1 MKMTERVH
9 RIECGLALLYPDADC
24 ELNFHSILDLVVAV
38 ILSAQTTDK
47 QVNVVT
53 RTLFKKYK
61 TLTDYADADVDA
73 LAADIQQIGL
83 YRSKAKYI
91 KAMSQRVIEQYDGKF
106 PQTIAALT
114 TLPGIG
120 RKTANV
126 VISVGFGK
134 PGFAVDTH
142 VERVSK
148 RLGLVRV
155 ADNVDTVERKLK
167 KAFPRDH
174 WSKLHH
180 QFIFFGR
187 YTCKARTPLCTGCP
201 FQDMC
206 RYYKKNV
213 LKGSRH

>member
-1 MKMTERVH
+1 MNERVH
-9 RIECGLALLYPDADC
+9 RIEYGLALLYPNAAC
-24 ELNFHSILDLVVAV
+24 ELNFCSILDLVVAV

-61 TLTDYADADVDA
+61 TLTDYADADVDT

-91 KAMSQRVIEQYDGKF
+91 KAMSQTVIEQYDGKF
-106 PQTIAALT
+106 PQTIEALT
-114 TLPGIG
+114 ILPGIG

-126 VISVGFGK
+126 VVSVGFGK

-142 VERVSK
+142 VARVSK
-148 RLGLVRV
+148 RLALVREG
-155 ADNVDTVERKLK
+155 DSVDIIEKKLK

-174 WSKLHH
+174 WSRLHH

-187 YTCKARTPLCTGCP
+187 YKCKARNPLCDGCP

-213 LKGSRH
+213 LNGSRH